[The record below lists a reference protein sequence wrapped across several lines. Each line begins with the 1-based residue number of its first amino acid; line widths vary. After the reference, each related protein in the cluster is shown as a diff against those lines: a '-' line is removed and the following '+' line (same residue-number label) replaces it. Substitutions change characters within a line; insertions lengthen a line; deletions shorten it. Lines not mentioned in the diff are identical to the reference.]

1 MFHQGRQG
9 PTVVKSLEQAFHSPE
24 TRIVYNAETGIR
36 PITESSTTQANRW
49 H

>member
-9 PTVVKSLEQAFHSPE
+9 PTVVKGLEQAFHSPE
-24 TRIVYNAETGIR
+24 TRIGYNAEPCFR
-36 PITESSTTQANRW
+36 PITESSTTEANRW